1 MLTRSTPVTGIL
13 QDRSR
18 ALLNDFLPP
27 KSIQTFSID
36 ASRLTTLIS
45 QEGIR
50 FTFSPFSFQTR
61 TGETVTGNVDLS
73 FRAFSNKS
81 ECILSDR
88 MTTCEDRLLETI
100 GHFCLQANQASTPLQ
115 LSTPLTVEI
124 PVPPQLSN
132 PLSMQLFLESV
143 ASTGTPLAEKVFD
156 WKTVG
161 SKSVKVKKI
170 QRKKYFQ
177 FYLTELNWFACSA
190 FLSKKVPR
198 TMVSARC
205 TAPIDD
211 LEELAAYVVFKDWNT
226 VARMYLNGNRFIGV
240 NISSNKAATIV
251 MIGFR
256 QGEWFYGVHAIEKT
270 ASQQVMVLLKSVI
283 ESQLLEYLRKL

>member
-13 QDRSR
+13 QNRSR

-27 KSIQTFSID
+27 KSVQPFSID

-50 FTFSPFSFQTR
+50 FTFSPFSFQTK
-61 TGETVTGNVDLS
+61 TGETVIGNVELS
-73 FRAFSNKS
+73 FCAFTNKS
-81 ECILSDR
+81 EWVLSDR

-100 GHFCLQANQASTPLQ
+100 GHFCLQANQESTPLQ
-115 LSTPLTVEI
+115 LSTPILVEI

-132 PLSMQLFLESV
+132 PLSMQLFMGSV
-143 ASTGTPLAEKVFD
+143 SSTGTPLAGKIFD
-156 WKTVG
+156 WKELAG
-161 SKSVKVKKI
+161 KSVKVKKLL
-170 QRKKYFQ
+170 RRKYFQ
-177 FYLTELNWFACSA
+177 FYLTELHWFACSA
-190 FLSKKVPR
+190 FLSKKAPR

-205 TAPIDD
+205 TAPMDD

-226 VARMYLNGNRFIGV
+226 VARMYPNGNRFIGV
-240 NISSNKAATIV
+240 NISPNQAATVV

-256 QGEWFYGVHAIEKT
+256 QGEWFYGAHPIEKT
-270 ASQQVMVLLKSVI
+270 ASQQVMVSLKPVI